1 MKNQSDEIGEL
12 LMQKETMIDTKT
24 AVLEDIIVKRRTTR
38 NFAEESPSRHE
49 IEAVIKAGHHAPF
62 AIIGSKD
69 ANPLRKFIVLH
80 RDSPE
85 RELVQRRLES
95 IAKSITDLIQFN
107 FIRHIWRFFEKF
119 IALKSIPLPFYEE
132 AHFLLVQTTESKG
145 HFLHIREA
153 PYYVIIAEK
162 FRSPQVTN
170 FLIRQ
175 SVAHCLQNMWL
186 TATAH
191 GIAFQPVSA
200 TKFLSRDKR
209 VCKILGINPKE
220 WELEGCLIGYPKKTI
235 TLKSKQ
241 IILDDILTWIQ

>member
-1 MKNQSDEIGEL
+1 
-12 LMQKETMIDTKT
+12 MQKETETETKT
-24 AVLEDIIVKRRTTR
+24 AVLEDIIVSRRTTR
-38 NFAEESPSRHE
+38 NFAEELPSTQE

-80 RDSPE
+80 RESSE
-85 RELVQRRLES
+85 RELVQRRL
-95 IAKSITDLIQFN
+95 
-107 FIRHIWRFFEKF
+107 
-119 IALKSIPLPFYEE
+119 KSIPLSFYEE
-132 AHFLLVQTTESKG
+132 SHFLLVQTTESKG

-153 PYYVIIAEK
+153 PYYVIIAER

-191 GIAFQPVSA
+191 GMAFQPVSA
-200 TKFLSRDKR
+200 TKFLSRDKK

-220 WELEGCLIGYPKKTI
+220 WELDGCLIGYPKKTVPPR
-235 TLKSKQ
+235 SKKTKLDE
-241 IILDDILTWIQ
+241 IITWIQ

>member
-1 MKNQSDEIGEL
+1 
-12 LMQKETMIDTKT
+12 MQKETGTETKT
-24 AVLEDIIVKRRTTR
+24 AVPEEIIVSRRTTR
-38 NFAEESPSRHE
+38 NFAEESPSKQE
-49 IEAVIKAGHHAPF
+49 IETVIKAGSCAPF

-80 RDSPE
+80 KDSPE

-95 IAKSITDLIQFN
+95 TSKLITDLIQFN
-107 FIRHIWRFFEKF
+107 FIRHIWRFFEKL
-119 IALKSIPLPFYEE
+119 IALKSIPLSYYEE

-153 PYYVIIAEK
+153 PYYVIIAER

-186 TATAH
+186 SATAQ
-191 GIAFQPVSA
+191 GLAFQPVSA
-200 TKFLSRDKR
+200 TKFLSSDKK

-220 WELEGCLIGYPKKTI
+220 YELEGCLIGYPKKTI
-235 TLKSKQ
+235 APKSTQ
-241 IILDDILTWIQ
+241 IILDEIVTWIQ